1 MSKDARAE
9 LIQAL
14 ATFGFEVESDA
25 TSTLMALLPLTIFAK
40 PDKVLTA
47 FVGRIE
53 GSTVRAFHYAHTYQ
67 DHDGSFRSAE
77 EFLIVA
83 QHPMIRGDARISPDA
98 KAFGGAAALIDTLLW
113 IPPFT
118 LIKAIQ
124 YLMGPGE
131 PDRVVGSEEFDRL
144 YRVYAASDAAAR
156 EAIPEALRAM
166 LVQLR
171 FQGRIELRAGALLY
185 TVNGV
190 TRLERERVLQAF
202 SYAAPLLSAAASSAA
217 YR

>member
-9 LIQAL
+9 SIQAL
-14 ATFGFEVESDA
+14 AAFGFEVDPDA
-25 TSTLMALLPLTIFAK
+25 TSTLMAWSPMSIFAK

-53 GSTVRAFHYAHTYQ
+53 ASTVRAFHYAYAYQ
-67 DHDGSFRSAE
+67 DADGAFRSAE

-83 QHPMIRGDARISPDA
+83 QHPMIRGGARISPDA
-98 KAFGGAAALIDTLLW
+98 KAFGGMAALIDTLLW

-118 LIKAIQ
+118 LIKALQ

-131 PDRVVGSEEFDRL
+131 PDRIVGSEEFDRL
-144 YRVYAASDAAAR
+144 YRIHAASDAAAR

-171 FQGRIELRAGALLY
+171 FQGRIELHAGAMLY

-190 TRLERERVLQAF
+190 TRLEKERVLQAF
-202 SYAAPLLSAAASSAA
+202 SYAAPLVSAAVSGAA